1 MDKKGFIDFL
11 TTKLDYLV
19 ENEKNKEIT
28 KYTSFIDNFINMG
41 QSEVDAVKSL
51 GDPNDLVTAIY
62 LSHGLDVKK
71 LFGDNYSGKG
81 IKAAFKNFYK
91 TLTGQDRK
99 KSRNALIYMIYLV
112 LLCVIIKVLFIF
124 VRDELSSMFGF
135 INSSKIGD
143 KIYYI
148 TFELLYILTA
158 VLIFIKSMKKR
169 FN

>member
-19 ENEKNKEIT
+19 ENEKNKEIV
-28 KYTSFIDNFINMG
+28 KYTSFIDNFISMG
-41 QSEVDAVKSL
+41 QTEVDAVKSL
-51 GDPNDLVTAIY
+51 GNPNDLVTAIY

-71 LFGDNYSGKG
+71 IFGDNYSGKG
-81 IKAAFKNFYK
+81 IKAAFGNFYK

-99 KSRNALIYMIYLV
+99 KSRNALIYMIYLI

-124 VRDELSSMFGF
+124 VRDELSSVFSF
-135 INSSKIGD
+135 LTITKVGD

-148 TFELLYILTA
+148 TFEVLYILTA
-158 VLIFIKSMKKR
+158 ILVFIKSMKKR

>member
-19 ENEKNKEIT
+19 ENEKNKEIA

-41 QSEVDAVKSL
+41 QTELDAVKSL

-71 LFGDNYSGKG
+71 IFGDNYSGKG
-81 IKAAFKNFYK
+81 IKAAFSNFYK

-99 KSRNALIYMIYLV
+99 KSRNALIYMIYLI

-124 VRDELSSMFGF
+124 VRDELSSVFSF
-135 INSSKIGD
+135 LTSTKVGD

-148 TFELLYILTA
+148 TFEVLYILTA
-158 VLIFIKSMKKR
+158 ILVFIKSMKKR

>member
-19 ENEKNKEIT
+19 ENEKNKEIA

-41 QSEVDAVKSL
+41 QTEVDAVKSL

-62 LSHGLDVKK
+62 LSHGLDVRK

-81 IKAAFKNFYK
+81 IKAAFANFYK
-91 TLTGQDRK
+91 ALTGQDRK
-99 KSRNALIYMIYLV
+99 KSRNALIYMIYLI
-112 LLCVIIKVLFIF
+112 LLCVIVKVLFIF
-124 VRDELSSMFGF
+124 VRDELSSVFSF
-135 INSSKIGD
+135 LTSSKVGD

-148 TFELLYILTA
+148 FFEVLYIVTA
-158 VLIFIKSMKKR
+158 IFIFIKSMKKR